1 MLLKLYKNTSDRK
14 TVRKSIEHVHDLTIN
29 QQFDKPELTMT
40 ITLPKN
46 EVYITNEMTNYAYIE
61 DFDRYYFVELV
72 KKPAG
77 LVDIILKEDVISSHF
92 DKIKNIN
99 AIISRQESAYNLY
112 LPDGNIPMQTKKNVV
127 TKRFAKSLSDTTGA
141 MILITQGGEY
151 FIKEDEPIEGGTE

>member
-14 TVRKSIEHVHDLTIN
+14 SVTKNIENVQNLTIN

-46 EVYITNEMTNYAYIE
+46 QVYLINEMTNYAYIE
-61 DFDRYYFVELV
+61 DFDRYYFVEIV

-77 LVDIILKEDVISSHF
+77 LVDVILKEDVLSSHF
-92 DKIKNIN
+92 DKIKNLS

-127 TKRFAKSLSDTTGA
+127 TKRFVKSLADTTGA

-151 FIKEDEPIEGGTE
+151 FIKENEGGTENGQ

>member
-14 TVRKSIEHVHDLTIN
+14 TVSKNIVYVHDLTIN
-29 QQFDKPELTMT
+29 QHFDKPELTMT

-46 EVYITNEMTNYAYIE
+46 EVALTNEMTNYAYIE
-61 DFDRYYFVELV
+61 DFDRYYFVEIV

-77 LVDIILKEDVISSHF
+77 LADIILKQDVLSSHF
-92 DKIKNIN
+92 DKVKNIN

-151 FIKEDEPIEGGTE
+151 FIKDEPAEGGAQ

>member
-14 TVRKSIEHVHDLTIN
+14 SVTKNIEHVHNLTIN

-46 EVYITNEMTNYAYIE
+46 KVYLTNEMTNYAYIE
-61 DFDRYYFVELV
+61 DFDRYYFVEIV
-72 KKPAG
+72 KKQSG
-77 LVDIILKEDVISSHF
+77 LVDIILKEDVLSSHF

-127 TKRFAKSLSDTTGA
+127 TKRFAKSLSDTSGA

-151 FIKEDEPIEGGTE
+151 FIKEDNEGSV